1 MANKVREVH
10 CVQHTMGPGP
20 SDAALPNGRRKI
32 RVCPLIWASLHGEW
46 PHSFEG
52 WRRLP
57 IFALS
62 RSVILCFEV
71 ASSAMALVMYAARLF
86 PSLRETLPV
95 SESLLSL
102 SLSLSH
108 WMNAQQKARGRR
120 VVEGLQV
127 DVHVNDHHR
136 GGVEMYMHPV
146 SRCLHYYKFKTKDIF
161 LVVPVETLLPRAE

>member
-1 MANKVREVH
+1 
-10 CVQHTMGPGP
+10 
-20 SDAALPNGRRKI
+20 
-32 RVCPLIWASLHGEW
+32 VCPLIWASLHGEW

-102 SLSLSH
+102 SLSLSLI
-108 WMNAQQKARGRR
+108 G
-120 VVEGLQV
+120 
-127 DVHVNDHHR
+127 
-136 GGVEMYMHPV
+136 
-146 SRCLHYYKFKTKDIF
+146 
-161 LVVPVETLLPRAE
+161 